1 MKRILMSVCLV
12 VVTCA
17 AAWAGD
23 PAKKTAAKG
32 TDAMMAEMAKCTVC
46 KNMVSVLPEVG
57 PIQTDV
63 VRLNNGAAI
72 MHTVSPA
79 KADVYL
85 KAHAATAKAGE
96 ACATMTDEQAK
107 AQLCGFCQ
115 EIRGVMKAGAS
126 MSTGTTK
133 NGDLM
138 VLTSNDPAVQARI
151 AGLASKCDMMSANTQ
166 AAR

>member
-1 MKRILMSVCLV
+1 MSVCLV

-32 TDAMMAEMAKCTVC
+32 TDAMMAEMAKCSVC
-46 KNMVSVLPEVG
+46 KNMVSALPEIG
-57 PIQTDV
+57 PMQIDV

-72 MHTVSPA
+72 MHTVQPA
-79 KADVYL
+79 KADVYH

-96 ACATMTDEQAK
+96 ACMTMTDEQAK
-107 AQLCGFCQ
+107 TQLCSHCQ
-115 EIRGVMKAGAS
+115 EMRGIMKAGAT

-151 AGLASKCDMMSANTQ
+151 AGLASKCEMMAADTQ